1 MSHWV
6 NEEMLE
12 KFFEEFLEE
21 GFSDWEADKLAH
33 EKLETIPTLWGQ
45 ECIMQRLF
53 IKRKKLKDEL
63 KGILAGM
70 SDADEHEVAEKI
82 KHLTFVINKI
92 KRQRR
97 KKRI

>member
-1 MSHWV
+1 
-6 NEEMLE
+6 
-12 KFFEEFLEE
+12 
-21 GFSDWEADKLAH
+21 
-33 EKLETIPTLWGQ
+33 
-45 ECIMQRLF
+45 MQRLF
-53 IKRKKLKDEL
+53 IKRKKLRNEL

-70 SDADEHEVAEKI
+70 NDGNEHEVVQKI